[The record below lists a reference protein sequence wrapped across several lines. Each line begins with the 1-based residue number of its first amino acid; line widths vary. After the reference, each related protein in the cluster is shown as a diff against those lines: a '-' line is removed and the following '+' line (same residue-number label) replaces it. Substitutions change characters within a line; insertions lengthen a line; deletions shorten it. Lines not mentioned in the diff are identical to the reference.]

1 MLPACPLMSGLISM
15 VNGTKMFMKWSMEKE
30 TCNMPSTHDSLQVMT
45 TEEIL
50 LKNVYD
56 LQEQLTIANKRI
68 VSLTDAVQD
77 LNKKLKKIKYSIDGV
92 SIYVNDVKGLLNEG
106 EGIF

>member
-1 MLPACPLMSGLISM
+1 
-15 VNGTKMFMKWSMEKE
+15 MKWSMEKG

-56 LQEQLTIANKRI
+56 LQEQLMIANKRI

-77 LNKKLKKIKYSIDGV
+77 LNKKLKKVKYNIDGV
-92 SIYVNDVKGLLNEG
+92 SIYVNDVKALLNERG
-106 EGIF
+106 KIF

>member
-1 MLPACPLMSGLISM
+1 
-15 VNGTKMFMKWSMEKE
+15 
-30 TCNMPSTHDSLQVMT
+30 MT

-56 LQEQLTIANKRI
+56 LQEQLVIANKRI

>member
-1 MLPACPLMSGLISM
+1 
-15 VNGTKMFMKWSMEKE
+15 
-30 TCNMPSTHDSLQVMT
+30 MT

-77 LNKKLKKIKYSIDGV
+77 LNKKLKKVKYNIDGV
-92 SIYVNDVKGLLNEG
+92 SIYVNDVKALLNERG
-106 EGIF
+106 EIF

>member
-1 MLPACPLMSGLISM
+1 
-15 VNGTKMFMKWSMEKE
+15 
-30 TCNMPSTHDSLQVMT
+30 MT

-56 LQEQLTIANKRI
+56 LQEQLMIANKRI

-77 LNKKLKKIKYSIDGV
+77 LNKKLKKVKYNIDGV
-92 SIYVNDVKGLLNEG
+92 SIYVNDVKALLNERG
-106 EGIF
+106 KIF

>member
-1 MLPACPLMSGLISM
+1 
-15 VNGTKMFMKWSMEKE
+15 
-30 TCNMPSTHDSLQVMT
+30 MPSTHDSLQVMT

-56 LQEQLTIANKRI
+56 LQEQLVIANKRI

-77 LNKKLKKIKYSIDGV
+77 FNKKLKKVKYNIDGI
-92 SIYVNDVKGLLNEG
+92 SIYINDVKGLLNEG
-106 EGIF
+106 KGIF

>member
-1 MLPACPLMSGLISM
+1 
-15 VNGTKMFMKWSMEKE
+15 
-30 TCNMPSTHDSLQVMT
+30 MT

-56 LQEQLTIANKRI
+56 LQEQLMIANKRI

-77 LNKKLKKIKYSIDGV
+77 LNKKLKKVKYNIDGV
-92 SIYVNDVKGLLNEG
+92 SIYVNDVKALLNERG
-106 EGIF
+106 EIF